1 MMGQSSVS
9 WANGALSSSFRLDVG
24 CLDHLGPFH
33 EFDLDVLGEF
43 LRGARDRFEA
53 KHSKPLPDVGQRHDL
68 DDLVMKESYDLFWSS
83 GRYDET
89 LPVVA
94 RDIRITELRRGGQIR
109 QGLRA
114 RLARHREAA
123 HLPSITCCAAGDGE
137 AKHICVCP
145 PTAEPTARP
154 ALLKGTCTRSR
165 PRERRNVSPTRCPGV
180 PVPGDA

>member
-43 LRGARDRFEA
+43 LGSARDRFEA
-53 KHSKPLPDVGQRHDL
+53 KHSKPLSDVGQRHDL
-68 DDLVMKESYDLFWSS
+68 DDLAVKESYDLFWRS

-94 RDIRITELRRGGQIR
+94 RDIRIAELRRGGQSR

-123 HLPSITCCAAGDGE
+123 QSALYHLLCSRRRRGE
-137 AKHICVCP
+137 ANL
-145 PTAEPTARP
+145 RM
-154 ALLKGTCTRSR
+154 
-165 PRERRNVSPTRCPGV
+165 SPDR
-180 PVPGDA
+180 

>member
-1 MMGQSSVS
+1 M
-9 WANGALSSSFRLDVG
+9 ANGALSSSFRLDVG

-68 DDLVMKESYDLFWSS
+68 DMKESYDLFWRS

-94 RDIRITELRRGGQIR
+94 RDIRIADLRRGGQIR

-123 HLPSITCCAAGDGE
+123 QFALYHLLCSRRRRGE
-137 AKHICVCP
+137 ANL
-145 PTAEPTARP
+145 RM
-154 ALLKGTCTRSR
+154 
-165 PRERRNVSPTRCPGV
+165 SPDR
-180 PVPGDA
+180 